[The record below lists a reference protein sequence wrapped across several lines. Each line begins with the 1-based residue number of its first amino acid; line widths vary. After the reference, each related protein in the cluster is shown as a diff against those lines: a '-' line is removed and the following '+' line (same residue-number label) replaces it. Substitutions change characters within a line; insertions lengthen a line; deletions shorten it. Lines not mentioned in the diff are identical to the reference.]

1 MRRIYI
7 LLLLVFT
14 ITGLTAKDFTVVIDA
29 GHGGKDPGALSANK
43 SIREK
48 DITLKVALMVGESI
62 KRKHP
67 EVNVL
72 YTRQKDVFVGLNDRA
87 RMANKAN
94 ADLFQQ
100 QKFFIFFFNSNE
112 HEPIHVHVMH
122 NGCQSIFELIMM
134 DGTLIE
140 VRIREKA
147 GEEPLSS
154 KDKKTAEAF
163 IRKYSK
169 NIIQKWV
176 KFFVLKQAVKSTNIK
191 TKI

>member
-1 MRRIYI
+1 LKSDKLDKTRI
-7 LLLLVFT
+7 LFFSRSELLVQKLAHIKIFHY
-14 ITGLTAKDFTVVIDA
+14 LC
-29 GHGGKDPGALSANK
+29 GGIIK
-43 SIREK
+43 
-48 DITLKVALMVGESI
+48 TCCLMPKIFEYFG
-62 KRKHP
+62 
-67 EVNVL
+67 
-72 YTRQKDVFVGLNDRA
+72 
-87 RMANKAN
+87 
-94 ADLFQQ
+94 
-100 QKFFIFFFNSNE
+100 FIFFFYSNE

-134 DGTLIE
+134 DGTLVE

-176 KFFVLKQAVKSTNIK
+176 KFFVMKQAVKSTNIK